1 MNDSVFGKTME
12 NVRKHRDIKLVI
24 THKKTNQLVS
34 EPNYHTSKCFSENLM
49 AIEMNN
55 ILACQYQILAKHLC
69 LNFGMTALNRSMD
82 MQSKTMLH
90 RY

>member
-1 MNDSVFGKTME
+1 
-12 NVRKHRDIKLVI
+12 
-24 THKKTNQLVS
+24 
-34 EPNYHTSKCFSENLM
+34 
-49 AIEMNN
+49 MNN

-69 LNFGMTALNRSMD
+69 LNFGMTALNRGMD